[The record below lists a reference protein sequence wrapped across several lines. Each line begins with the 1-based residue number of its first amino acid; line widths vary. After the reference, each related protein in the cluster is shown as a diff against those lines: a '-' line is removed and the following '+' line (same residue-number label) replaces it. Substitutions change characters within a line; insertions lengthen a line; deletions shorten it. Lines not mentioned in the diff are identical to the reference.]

1 MIARLMPRSLIVA
14 ALITMLASTA
24 TLAYAQQPLD
34 AAEQQKTDPKKPEPK
49 KPEQK
54 PPPRASTASR
64 PPQKKGGIQ
73 IGGYG
78 MFGNIS
84 FTAHNSFDA
93 ITGSS
98 SGPIY
103 GGGARIGVPYGG
115 LFFDVGAWRYTAVGE
130 RVFPFGDQI
139 FKLGIPVQIS
149 VVPVELSAGWQ
160 FHFRKMPKLVPYVA
174 GGFTSMSYTETSD
187 FATDAENVDERFSGY
202 HLLGGAEFKIRKW
215 LGVAGEFAWT
225 AVPNAIGNNGVSE
238 AFDETDL
245 GGTTIR
251 FKITIGQ

>member
-1 MIARLMPRSLIVA
+1 MIARSMTRSLTVTVLVA
-14 ALITMLASTA
+14 MLAATA
-24 TLAYAQQPLD
+24 TPAHAQQVFAD
-34 AAEQQKTDPKKPEPK
+34 AEQQKSEPK

-54 PPPRASTASR
+54 PPPRATTTSR
-64 PPQKKGGIQ
+64 PPVKKGGVQ

-84 FTAHNSFDA
+84 FAARDSFEA
-93 ITGSS
+93 ITGGS

-103 GGGARIGVPYGG
+103 GGGARVGVPFGG
-115 LFFDVGAWRYTAVGE
+115 LFFDVGAWQYKVDGE

-160 FHFRKMPKLVPYVA
+160 FRFRKMPKFTPYVA
-174 GGFTSMSYTETSD
+174 GGLTSMSYKETSD
-187 FATDAENVDERFSGY
+187 FATDAENVDDRFAGY
-202 HLLGGAEFKIRKW
+202 HLLGGAEFKLTKW
-215 LGVAGEFAWT
+215 LGVAGELAWT
-225 AVPNAIGNNGVSE
+225 TVPDAIGEDGVSA

-245 GGTTIR
+245 GGTTFR